1 MQDFEIEF
9 YKTETGEIPVN
20 NFLSDLEKTDDKM
33 LAKIMREISLLKQN
47 GNELREPHTKPLKK
61 GLFELRA
68 KQGNNI
74 SRIIY
79 FFFVGKKII
88 LTNGFIKKTQ
98 KTPTKEIKLAEK
110 YKDDYLKR
118 NKEVC

>member
-1 MQDFEIEF
+1 MQNFEIEF
-9 YKTETGEIPVN
+9 YKTETGEIPLEK
-20 NFLSDLEKTDDKM
+20 FLSDLEKTDNKM

-61 GLFELRA
+61 GLFELRV

-79 FFFVGKKII
+79 FFFVDRKII

-98 KTPTKEIKLAEK
+98 KTPIKEIEIAEK
-110 YKDDYLKR
+110 YKKDYLQRFEK
-118 NKEVC
+118 

>member
-20 NFLSDLEKTDDKM
+20 IFLSDLEKTDDKM

-98 KTPTKEIKLAEK
+98 KTPTKEI
-110 YKDDYLKR
+110 
-118 NKEVC
+118 